1 MEEDVAPLREN
12 IILQLEIDL
21 SHLTDQAV
29 PPSVPT
35 TLIHER
41 FIYRHI

>member
-21 SHLTDQAV
+21 TNRASVV
-29 PPSVPT
+29 P
-35 TLIHER
+35 H
-41 FIYRHI
+41 FIYQYI